1 MLIAYGNVESVE
13 IPSKPGE
20 IVNPGQVWR
29 KPVYRP
35 GGGRHKGGM
44 NFTQVFVRNVGTHG
58 LMLREY
64 IKRKNH
70 KIRVPMQPWGQIRL

>member
-1 MLIAYGNVESVE
+1 MNMLIAYGNVESVE

-35 GGGRHKGGM
+35 GGGRHELYTGVCTERGNPRADAKGVY
-44 NFTQVFVRNVGTHG
+44 QA
-58 LMLREY
+58 EE
-64 IKRKNH
+64 
-70 KIRVPMQPWGQIRL
+70 P

>member
-1 MLIAYGNVESVE
+1 MNRLRKCRKRRDSIKTG
-13 IPSKPGE
+13 GE

-44 NFTQVFVRNVGTHG
+44 NFTQASVRNVGTHG
-58 LMLREY
+58 LMIREY
-64 IKRKNH
+64 IKRKNR

>member
-44 NFTQVFVRNVGTHG
+44 NFTQAFVRKV
-58 LMLREY
+58 
-64 IKRKNH
+64 
-70 KIRVPMQPWGQIRL
+70 